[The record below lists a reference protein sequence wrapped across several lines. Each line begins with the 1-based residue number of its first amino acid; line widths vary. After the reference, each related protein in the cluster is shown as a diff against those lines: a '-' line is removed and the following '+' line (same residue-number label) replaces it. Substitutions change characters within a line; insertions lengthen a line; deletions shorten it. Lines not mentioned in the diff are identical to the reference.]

1 MAIFRLV
8 NNVPDAYTTT
18 SRDFQMLCNLFDAM
32 NQGVKYDIDTLP
44 TVNDTRFIRDILL
57 PKLSTKLGFR
67 PNIEIPTEVLRLL
80 LISYPYFIKYKGS
93 ARGIRE
99 TALTF
104 LKSQGINGAVEVE
117 VFNTE
122 TIHEPYQDTSHSFI
136 TYLIKLNLE
145 SDVINLDILDEVF
158 RYILPTGYI
167 VRYVFENTPNI
178 ETTNVVLKDSKGSE
192 VVSSYKTLSSL
203 NHIATEIDTE
213 EYPNVGIQELTT
225 LIQEVNGDGSN

>member
-1 MAIFRLV
+1 M
-8 NNVPDAYTTT
+8 
-18 SRDFQMLCNLFDAM
+18 
-32 NQGVKYDIDTLP
+32 
-44 TVNDTRFIRDILL
+44 
-57 PKLSTKLGFR
+57 
-67 PNIEIPTEVLRLL
+67 
-80 LISYPYFIKYKGS
+80 
-93 ARGIRE
+93 
-99 TALTF
+99 
-104 LKSQGINGAVEVE
+104 
-117 VFNTE
+117 
-122 TIHEPYQDTSHSFI
+122 
-136 TYLIKLNLE
+136 NLE